1 MQFFFFFF
9 GGIYGW
15 ECSYALHYSV
25 NLECRE
31 KKNIYIYIFLK
42 SANEVIHNSICMTK
56 VYFIKSDNYVWRL

>member
-1 MQFFFFFF
+1 MQIFFFFF

-25 NLECRE
+25 NLECRG
-31 KKNIYIYIFLK
+31 NIYIFLK
-42 SANEVIHNSICMTK
+42 SAIEVIYNSICMTK